1 MKTIWM
7 ALALPTRRYNKIR
20 AGSYHLLTP
29 TAAPVHFFRYPQL
42 ERFRTDLV
50 RTCVCVFMCVW
61 EWRDWKKAERERLGK
76 EICGGWGS
84 AAHHAQPKSRIGL
97 AGGCRS
103 VLPLR
108 PRTRTAPASVSTM
121 ASSSTRATAQ
131 CPDAHRRIFPPE
143 ESAGRRK
150 VGAEGGL
157 LERHQ
162 GRIIPQIR
170 INQLNEVAFPRQPG
184 TSSFA
189 QSGESLRQFWRERRA
204 EGVREGMCVYRYSP

>member
-1 MKTIWM
+1 M
-7 ALALPTRRYNKIR
+7 ALALPTRRYNKIQ
-20 AGSYHLLTP
+20 ASSYRRQHFLTP
-29 TAAPVHFFRYPQL
+29 TAPIHFFRYPQL
-42 ERFRTDLV
+42 KQLRTDFV
-50 RTCVCVFMCVW
+50 RMCAFMCMW
-61 EWRDWKKAERERLGK
+61 EERDWKKAERERLGK

-84 AAHHAQPKSRIGL
+84 VAHHAQPKSRIGL

-108 PRTRTAPASVSTM
+108 PRTQTAPASVSTM

-131 CPDAHRRIFPPE
+131 HPDTHQQIFPPE
-143 ESAGRRK
+143 ESTGRRK

-162 GRIIPQIR
+162 GRIIPRIR
-170 INQLNEVAFPRQPG
+170 INQLNEVAFLRQPG
-184 TSSFA
+184 TSSFSH
-189 QSGESLRQFWRERRA
+189 SGESLRQNWRERRSTRA